1 MQLDSAETMPVK
13 MHQVSYFLA
22 LCEEQNFTRA
32 AKRCG
37 VAQPSLTRAIQQLE
51 QEFGNH
57 LFERNNTTVR
67 LTDLGTLVRPDF
79 EQIDRA
85 AARVTQN
92 VAKFLTAPPVKH
104 DSRAMEV
111 IMRVLTVTAI
121 AVVLVI
127 TALAIRPAPH
137 ATAAA
142 PDQARVQVDPYALH
156 SRVNTKSLPD
166 QGVRDLY

>member
-1 MQLDSAETMPVK
+1 MPVK

-51 QEFGNH
+51 QEFGNR

-67 LTDLGTLVRPDF
+67 LTDLGAFVRPDF
-79 EQIDRA
+79 EQIARA
-85 AARVTQN
+85 AARVTQK
-92 VAKFLTAPPVKH
+92 VAKFCTSPPVKH

-111 IMRVLTVTAI
+111 IMRAVAVTVIAI
-121 AVVLVI
+121 VLVI
-127 TALAIRPAPH
+127 TALTIRPTPH

-142 PDQARVQVDPYALH
+142 PDQTRVQMDPYVLH
-156 SRVNTKSLPD
+156 SRVNTKSLPNQD
-166 QGVRDLY
+166 VRDLY

>member
-1 MQLDSAETMPVK
+1 MK

-51 QEFGNH
+51 QEFGNR

-67 LTDLGTLVRPDF
+67 LTDLGALVQPDF

-85 AARVTQN
+85 TARVTQK
-92 VAKFLTAPPVKH
+92 VAKFLTSPPVKR

-111 IMRVLTVTAI
+111 IMRVVAVTVI
-121 AVVLVI
+121 AFVLVI
-127 TALAIRPAPH
+127 TVLTIRPAPH

-142 PDQARVQVDPYALH
+142 PDQARAQVDPYALH

>member
-1 MQLDSAETMPVK
+1 MPVK

-51 QEFGNH
+51 QEFGNR
-57 LFERNNTTVR
+57 LFERNNMTVR
-67 LTDLGTLVRPDF
+67 LTDLGALVRPDF

-85 AARVTQN
+85 AARVPQK
-92 VAKFLTAPPVKH
+92 VAKFLSSPPVKRN
-104 DSRAMEV
+104 SRAMEV
-111 IMRVLTVTAI
+111 VMRVVTGIAI
-121 AVVLVI
+121 AIVLVI
-127 TALAIRPAPH
+127 TALTIRPAPH

-166 QGVRDLY
+166 QDARDLY

>member
-51 QEFGNH
+51 QEFGDR

-92 VAKFLTAPPVKH
+92 VAKFLTSPPVKH
-104 DSRAMEV
+104 DSKVMEV
-111 IMRVLTVTAI
+111 IMRVLAVTVI

-127 TALAIRPAPH
+127 TAIAIRPAHH
-137 ATAAA
+137 ATEAA
-142 PDQARVQVDPYALH
+142 PDQARTQVDPYALH
-156 SRVNTKSLPD
+156 SRVNTQSLPE
-166 QGVRDLY
+166 QNVRDLY

>member
-22 LCEEQNFTRA
+22 LCEEHNFTRA

-51 QEFGNH
+51 QEFGNR

-67 LTDLGTLVRPDF
+67 LTDLGALVRPDF

-85 AARVTQN
+85 TARVTQK
-92 VAKFLTAPPVKH
+92 VAKFSTSPPAKH

-111 IMRVLTVTAI
+111 IMRVLAVTAI

-127 TALAIRPAPH
+127 AAFTIRPAPH

-142 PDQARVQVDPYALH
+142 PDQARVQIDPYALH
-156 SRVNTKSLPD
+156 SRANTKSLPD
-166 QGVRDLY
+166 QDVRDLY

>member
-1 MQLDSAETMPVK
+1 

-51 QEFGNH
+51 QEFGNR

-104 DSRAMEV
+104 DS
-111 IMRVLTVTAI
+111 
-121 AVVLVI
+121 
-127 TALAIRPAPH
+127 LAIRPAPH

>member
-1 MQLDSAETMPVK
+1 LQLDSAETMPVK

-51 QEFGNH
+51 QEFGNR

-79 EQIDRA
+79 EQIDQA
-85 AARVTQN
+85 AARATQN
-92 VAKFLTAPPVKH
+92 AAKFLASPPVKH
-104 DSRAMEV
+104 DSRAMAV
-111 IMRVLTVTAI
+111 IMRVLAVTAI

-127 TALAIRPAPH
+127 TALAIRPAPQ

-142 PDQARVQVDPYALH
+142 PDQERVQVDPYALH

-166 QGVRDLY
+166 QGFRDLY